1 MPKVIKSKSLAR
13 IPQAMSFLQV
23 SRSTL
28 YGLMDGGELAYVKIG
43 KARRIPWTALISLV
57 KRNTVSTRGARRED

>member
-1 MPKVIKSKSLAR
+1 
-13 IPQAMSFLQV
+13 MSFLQV